1 MLTGARTTQVSGTR
15 GVLSVVEGISGDD
28 GPGLTLLERVRCL
41 ECGAVYA
48 KPAGGGTVR
57 QNPGC
62 PECGYVGWIDV
73 GVPVTEDWQ
82 LFRSA
87 EDRPLRP
94 GD

>member
-1 MLTGARTTQVSGTR
+1 MLT
-15 GVLSVVEGISGDD
+15 VVAS
-28 GPGLTLLERVRCL
+28 VRCL

-73 GVPVTEDWQ
+73 EPPFSEEWQPHRFGEDLQ
-82 LFRSA
+82 PRLGGR
-87 EDRPLRP
+87 RR
-94 GD
+94 

>member
-1 MLTGARTTQVSGTR
+1 
-15 GVLSVVEGISGDD
+15 VVEGNSGDD
-28 GPGLTLLERVRCL
+28 GPSLTVLERVRCL
-41 ECGAVYA
+41 ECGAVYG

-73 GVPVTEDWQ
+73 GSPVTEDWQ
-82 LFRSA
+82 LLRSA
-87 EDRPLRP
+87 EDRPPRP